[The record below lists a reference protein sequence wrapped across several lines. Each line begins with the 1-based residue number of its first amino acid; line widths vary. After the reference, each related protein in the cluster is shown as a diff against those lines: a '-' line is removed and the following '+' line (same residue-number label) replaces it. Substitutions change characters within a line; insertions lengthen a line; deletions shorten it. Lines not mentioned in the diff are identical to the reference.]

1 MIIETFPDRASLVE
15 REKQVVNE
23 QMLADLMCMNLA
35 PGGAGGIIL
44 IGELLERHR
53 VQNTGVNN
61 PFFGKHHT
69 DDARANIGR
78 AQNGNQHGKGHFP
91 SDEVRARKSESM
103 RLAWERDGYKKRLN
117 ESKRGIRS
125 KLSVDQVNKAKL
137 MLMNGVRTADIAVMF
152 DVGIAVIRRVKKGTY
167 SVRREDRSR

>member
-1 MIIETFPDRASLVE
+1 
-15 REKQVVNE
+15 
-23 QMLADLMCMNLA
+23 
-35 PGGAGGIIL
+35 
-44 IGELLERHR
+44 
-53 VQNTGVNN
+53 
-61 PFFGKHHT
+61 
-69 DDARANIGR
+69 
-78 AQNGNQHGKGHFP
+78 
-91 SDEVRARKSESM
+91 M